1 MPILI
6 DHDGKE
12 CYRSEAQIERMSGL
26 PITLPY
32 PIPEMTPEER
42 KQRNAEIRDF
52 YKKKGWEIPDKYK
65 D

>member
-26 PITLPY
+26 PIC
-32 PIPEMTPEER
+32 IPMPKMTPEER
-42 KQRNAEIRDF
+42 KKHNAEMREA
-52 YKKKGWEIPDKYK
+52 YEYLGWEIPDKYK

>member
-26 PITLPY
+26 PIC
-32 PIPEMTPEER
+32 IPMPKMTPEEK
-42 KQRNAEIRDF
+42 KQFNKEAREI
-52 YKKKGWEIPDKYK
+52 YIKMGWAIPDEYK